1 MVFLSTPQTCGK
13 PVTLVG
19 LDNEWGLFVVGSRCM
34 AENELAL
41 LGLQMLNMN
50 VGGHST
56 HVYTYLQN
64 RPSRN
69 RGVGTGSTDRLFQ

>member
-1 MVFLSTPQTCGK
+1 
-13 PVTLVG
+13 
-19 LDNEWGLFVVGSRCM
+19 M